1 LKAREEQQTEGRMF
15 DLTHNKERSDREEEK
30 REMEDDGDLDET
42 LKYNHHMG
50 GQETSGLN
58 SFELANQLPGAF
70 RLRSSDRNTDLKLIP
85 KQNKNERYYQH
96 LNDGDDLEEQKEETH
111 TANNQDEDFQRDPN
125 DDPGA
130 SWRPH

>member
-1 LKAREEQQTEGRMF
+1 MF

-85 KQNKNERYYQH
+85 KMNEYHKFY
-96 LNDGDDLEEQKEETH
+96 
-111 TANNQDEDFQRDPN
+111 
-125 DDPGA
+125 
-130 SWRPH
+130 

>member
-1 LKAREEQQTEGRMF
+1 MF

-50 GQETSGLN
+50 QETSGLN
-58 SFELANQLPGAF
+58 SFDLANQMPSAF

-85 KQNKNERYYQH
+85 KQNKNERYYQNH
-96 LNDGDDLEEQKEETH
+96 LNDGDDMEEQKEELH
-111 TANNQDEDFQRDPN
+111 TSNNQDEDFQRDPN

-130 SWRPH
+130 NWRPH